1 MEDVIDLIATDS
13 SASEISDKIKNALY
27 SKAAERVDALRPVVA
42 NSLFGGET
50 ETETEE
56 ETVEVEAGEE

>member
-13 SASEISDKIKNALY
+13 SASEISDQIKDILY

-50 ETETEE
+50 EDETEVEPE
-56 ETVEVEAGEE
+56 EN

>member
-13 SASEISDKIKNALY
+13 SASEISDKIKDALY

-50 ETETEE
+50 KDETEVEPEE
-56 ETVEVEAGEE
+56 D

>member
-13 SASEISDKIKNALY
+13 SASEISDKIKDVLY

-42 NSLFGGET
+42 NSLFGGESEGEEI
-50 ETETEE
+50 ETPEVETEE
-56 ETVEVEAGEE
+56 N

>member
-13 SASEISDKIKNALY
+13 SASEISDQIKDILY
-27 SKAAERVDALRPVVA
+27 SKAAERVDALRPIVA

-50 ETETEE
+50 EDETEVEPE
-56 ETVEVEAGEE
+56 ED